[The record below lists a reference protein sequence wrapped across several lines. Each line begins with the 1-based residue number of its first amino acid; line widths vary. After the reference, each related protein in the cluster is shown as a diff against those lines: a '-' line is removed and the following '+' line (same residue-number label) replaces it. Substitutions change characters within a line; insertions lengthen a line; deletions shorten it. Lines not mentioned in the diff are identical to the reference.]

1 MTRPN
6 SAALIIG
13 VSDYSRFDASA
24 GQPVGTSDLLGPRHD
39 VAAVWT
45 LLRQLNVPAPNIV
58 VLTDTQPA
66 AEPDARPRRIGR
78 PTRQAIL
85 EGVAEVAR
93 LVAGGGASQ
102 GFLYFSGHGA
112 EQGGAVLCS
121 GDTERAEDHLHGV
134 VAVSEIRDILAEVA
148 PDSSFTAIFEC
159 CHAGGAPSARGL
171 GRGKGALPELREQ
184 DVVLAACAAD
194 QSAQEA
200 VFGGTWHGAFT
211 WATLRVLEQYARRP
225 VGGFVTKDI
234 AGASVARRARRI
246 LHSLGFRQTPQ
257 SSGAAA
263 QVIGQPAG
271 VAGVSPRLTRRDGS
285 SHAEEIWAGDDN
297 FSTFRLEATDGS
309 LLGYLVSTREVYSNW
324 KKDKDY
330 WKWNGTAWPSVFQIV
345 WDENAD
351 PPDEM
356 FGSSPTGFEEHPLL
370 QFASTSSSF
379 DLSGQTVW
387 GLSATG
393 MNGYLARNGSTGKL
407 GWFSTGRVATG
418 EDPPLAVWMLTASSV
433 LAANT
438 SSGSTTFT
446 AYPGEEV

>member
-1 MTRPN
+1 MTRPHA
-6 SAALIIG
+6 AALIIG
-13 VSDYSRFDASA
+13 VSDYSRYDASA
-24 GQPVGTSDLLGPRHD
+24 GQPDGTSDLLGPRHD

-66 AEPDARPRRIGR
+66 ADPDARPRRVGR

-85 EGVAEVAR
+85 DAVAEVAG
-93 LVAGGGASQ
+93 LVAGCEASQ

-112 EQGGAVLCS
+112 DQGGAVLCS
-121 GDTERAEDHLHGV
+121 GDTERAADHLHGV
-134 VAVSEIRDILAEVA
+134 VAISEIREILEKVA
-148 PDSSFTAIFEC
+148 PDSSFTAVFEC
-159 CHAGGAPSARGL
+159 CHSGGAPSARGL
-171 GRGKGALPELREQ
+171 GRSEGSVPELREQ
-184 DVVLAACAAD
+184 DVVLAACASN

-211 WATLRVLEQYARRP
+211 WASLRVLEQYARRP
-225 VGGFVTKDI
+225 VGSFVTKDI
-234 AGASVARRARRI
+234 SGASVARRAGRI
-246 LHSLGFRQTPQ
+246 LRSLGFRQTPQ
-257 SSGAAA
+257 SSGAAT
-263 QVIGQPAG
+263 QVVGQPAG
-271 VAGVSPRLTRRDGS
+271 VAPVSPRLTRRDGAS
-285 SHAEEIWAGDDN
+285 QAEEIWAGDDQ

-309 LLGYLVSTREVYSNW
+309 LLGYLVSTREEYSNW
-324 KKDKDY
+324 EKNKDY
-330 WKWNGTAWPSVFQIV
+330 WKWNGTAWPAVFQIV
-345 WDENAD
+345 WDEYAD

-370 QFASTSSSF
+370 QFASTASSF
-379 DLSGQTVW
+379 NLSGQTVW

-393 MNGYLARNGSTGKL
+393 MNGYLSRNGSNGKL

-438 SSGSTTFT
+438 GSGTTSFT